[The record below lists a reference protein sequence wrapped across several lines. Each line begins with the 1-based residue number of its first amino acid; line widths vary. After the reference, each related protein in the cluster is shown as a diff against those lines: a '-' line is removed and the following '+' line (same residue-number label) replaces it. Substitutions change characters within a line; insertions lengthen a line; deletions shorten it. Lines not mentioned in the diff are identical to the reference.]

1 MDNSSDE
8 LPSGAGNVARGY
20 PAVWH
25 AYSALGKACTTAGP
39 IDPRTARLLKL
50 ALAIGASS
58 EGAVH
63 SHTRRAVAE
72 GISTAELKQVAIL
85 AIPTIGFPQA
95 VKGLTWIEDITDS
108 A

>member
-1 MDNSSDE
+1 MADYLEE
-8 LPSGAGNVARGY
+8 LPSGAADVARHY
-20 PAVWH
+20 PAVWE
-25 AYSALGKACTTAGP
+25 AYSALGTACSKAGS
-39 IDPRTARLLKL
+39 IDGRTARLLKL

-63 SHTRRAVAE
+63 SHTRRALSE
-72 GISTAELKQVAIL
+72 GILAAELKHVAVL

-95 VKGLTWIEDITDS
+95 VKGLTWIEDITDQ